1 MHPLENPGYGAEN
14 VEEMQARVEWIEMLY
29 FADGRDNLN
38 HPLRGKYTKLH
49 QNYLAALPSLKG
61 SREDSNADEGL
72 LLDAEG
78 QGQGEGQEKEGV
90 LNG

>member
-14 VEEMQARVEWIEMLY
+14 VEEMSARIDWIEMLY
-29 FADGRDNLN
+29 FAAGRDNLN
-38 HPLRGKYTKLH
+38 PPLHGLYTKLH
-49 QNYLAALPSLKG
+49 TNYLAALPSLKG
-61 SREDSNADEGL
+61 ASEKAHADEGL

-78 QGQGEGQEKEGV
+78 QGEGQREEKEGL